1 MNNREVWDAVNAD
14 GELLGYDLFR
24 DEAERIPHGV
34 YHIVPEVITITD
46 KGRILLTQ
54 RDPAKPYGCKWE
66 FTCGSALKGESALQ
80 AAARELQEETGIY
93 AENHQFHALK
103 CLTLRNS
110 LYYIYLCKVKEEGL
124 QIYLQPGETVD
135 HRFIT
140 AAELPLVVRNDSFA
154 EPVRERFEIYADSL
168 FACINAIND
177 G

>member
-34 YHIVPEVITITD
+34 YHIVPEVITVTD

-54 RDPAKPYGCKWE
+54 RDPAKPYGSKWE

-103 CLTLRNS
+103 CLPLQNS

-124 QIYLQPGETVD
+124 QIYLQPGETVG
-135 HRFIT
+135 HRFIP
-140 AAELPLVVRNDSFA
+140 AAELPAAVRNDTFA
-154 EPVRERFEIYADSL
+154 EPVRERFLLYADAL
-168 FACINAIND
+168 FACIQNVND